1 LSDVPGNPIPMVFR
15 CGGKMQES
23 GEDCNNTPLT
33 FGNTRWKHTK
43 KALDLD
49 HTALPVQVP
58 PEPNPVEIG

>member
-1 LSDVPGNPIPMVFR
+1 
-15 CGGKMQES
+15 MQES